1 MLRGMLSY
9 VVYLMDEK
17 GRVIHA
23 HTILADSKEAI
34 VRKAASL
41 YRSRPAVEIRFEDSA
56 IARLTTEEMA
66 AIDAQGA

>member
-41 YRSRPAVEIRFEDSA
+41 YRSRPAVEIRFEDSVVVH
-56 IARLTTEEMA
+56 LTIEEMA
-66 AIDAQGA
+66 AIYSQ